1 MSVGEGR
8 ARAIEALKRDRLDLL
23 VVGGGIIGCGIA
35 RDAALSGLRVALV
48 EQHDLAWGTTSRP
61 TRLIHGG
68 LRYME
73 MFDLGLVRSDLRER
87 EILLRVAP
95 HRVFPLRFLMPH
107 YNAGLFQRSKLRA
120 GMLLYDLLSFD
131 KSLPGRRWL
140 SREEVRAQEPTIQ
153 PEGLQGAWRFYDAQV
168 PLVERLVVE
177 NALDAADAGAIIL
190 NRARV
195 ERFVRDPSGRVT
207 GARVRDV
214 IADRELEIRARMT
227 VNATGA
233 WLDITNRDVLAGRP
247 RALRLTKGIHLV
259 TPPGT
264 RNGVVRFARSD
275 GRLFFVTPWL
285 GCSLIGTTDTDYA
298 GDPGEAAAD
307 AGDVRYLQTEARAAF
322 PGAPFDQIHYVSAGV
337 RALARVDGVT
347 EGEVSR
353 KHTVLDHERRDR
365 MPGLVSVVGGKITAY
380 RAIADEVTG
389 LICKRLGHRRTA
401 RTERKPLPG
410 GDLPDH
416 RSWIELE
423 LWPRARALGLARDQA
438 DHLALVYGSL
448 AHTVLDAVEE
458 DHSLGERVCP
468 HHSAIVAQ
476 LVRSIGQEWAV
487 SLADVMLR
495 RTPLG
500 LMPNQAVCCVDDI
513 AGRMG
518 ELLGWDATERAR
530 QAAGYR
536 EEIAPMRRLATRTQG
551 PSSALS
557 NRDREHA
564 GSRGSTSRPR
574 DRLSTGRS

>member
-1 MSVGEGR
+1 MSVGDGR

-87 EILLRVAP
+87 EILLHVAP
-95 HRVFPLRFLMPH
+95 HLVFPLRFLMPH
-107 YNAGLFQRSKLRA
+107 YDAGLFHRSKLRA

-140 SREEVRAQEPTIQ
+140 SREEVQAEEPTIQ

-168 PLVERLVVE
+168 PLVERLVIE
-177 NALDAADAGAIIL
+177 NALDASDAGANIL
-190 NRARV
+190 NRARA
-195 ERFVRDPSGRVT
+195 ERFMRDPSGRVI
-207 GARVRDV
+207 GASVRDL
-214 IADRELEIRARMT
+214 IADREMEIRARMT

-285 GCSLIGTTDTDYA
+285 GCSLIGTTDTDYV
-298 GDPGEAAAD
+298 GDPGEAVPD
-307 AGDVRYLQTEARAAF
+307 AEDVRYLQTEAREAF
-322 PGAPFDQIHYVSAGV
+322 PGAPFDQLHYASAGV
-337 RALARVDGVT
+337 RALARVDGVA

-353 KHTVLDHERRDR
+353 KHRVLDHERRDR

-389 LICKRLGHRRTA
+389 LICEKLGKRRTA
-401 RTERKPLPG
+401 RTERRPLPG
-410 GDLPDH
+410 GDLRGH
-416 RSWIELE
+416 QSWIERD

-438 DHLALVYGSL
+438 DHLARVYGSL
-448 AHTVLDAVEE
+448 AYALLDTVEG
-458 DHSLGERVCP
+458 DHALSERVCP
-468 HHSAIVAQ
+468 HHPTIVAQ
-476 LVRSIGQEWAV
+476 LLRAIEQEWAT
-487 SLADVMLR
+487 SLADVLLR

-500 LMPNQAVCCVDDI
+500 LMPDQAMCCVDDI

-518 ELLGWDATERAR
+518 ELLGWDATERAE
-530 QAAGYR
+530 QAAAYR
-536 EEIAPMRRLATRTQG
+536 AEIEPMRRSTTRAIG
-551 PSSALS
+551 PSPAPPT
-557 NRDREHA
+557 RDREHA
-564 GSRGSTSRPR
+564 SSGSSTSASARR
-574 DRLSTGRS
+574 T